1 MVSLSLRRT
10 LRQSRFASAL
20 GVTAAVFGAAG
31 LAGRMLGVALED
43 LWNTHASRM
52 APNSGLCAIL
62 AGTGLVLL
70 GRPRGEI
77 TVAARRTAQVLALC
91 VALIAA
97 ATLAEYAS
105 GTDFGIDVLLIP
117 QRALADVPSPRMS
130 IFSASCLLL
139 VAGALVSL
147 DRIGRSSR
155 FRISDLLGVIGL
167 GNVIVGLIGYAY
179 DASAWQFGD
188 PRRLS
193 VMTAV
198 TLMLLCVGLLTA
210 RPEGGILRLMLSDG
224 HGGLVARRL
233 LPSLFLLAPLV
244 PLLRMTVQRMGLLS
258 VQGGPALDSVVYMA
272 LFGAV
277 VLSTAA
283 ELSLAEEE
291 RAEELRERLRAE
303 ESLRQAHDELEERVA
318 ERTGELARVNAL
330 LEADILERKATEM
343 ALQAA
348 KDTAESASRSK
359 SQFLANMSHEI
370 RTPMNVILGMAD
382 LLWQSELNAE
392 QRRFVRASREA
403 GDHLL
408 GVIDD
413 VLDFSKIE
421 AGYLELEQ
429 IELDP
434 RELVEQ
440 TVDFLAV
447 RAQKKGIDLICQF
460 EKGVPARVL
469 GDAHRLRQVL
479 VNLLGNAVKFTE
491 SGRILIKVAHERGGP
506 AELLRF
512 EVIDSGIGIPQAKLV
527 GIFDSFT
534 QADASVTRKYGGT
547 GLGLAISRRLV
558 ERMGGR
564 IWARSHVG
572 KGSTFAFT
580 AMLPTVQAPAPSV
593 SLLDAGPE
601 VLSALRDCPVLVA
614 LEHAIECTAVSGLLQ
629 NGGARVATA
638 RTAQEA
644 IDALHVA
651 QDAGRPIRLILM
663 DRRLSGRDAVALLG
677 EWHALLRQPW
687 PLAVVAKAG
696 HDSEDLTSM
705 RARGVGAIL
714 AKPVTRRALLDALS
728 AAFHAPS
735 IKRPDTGSFV
745 AESPALRIL
754 LVDDAEDN
762 RLLVQ
767 AYLRST
773 PWQLSMAQNGA
784 EAVAMWS
791 AGQFD
796 LVLMDVQM
804 PVMDGYTATRRIRAL
819 EAELG
824 LQPVPVIALTAHALE
839 GARQESRDAGC
850 TAHLTKPVKRAE
862 LLAAVQGLARQ
873 GTTPAATQPPLAV
886 DAMLAPLVPGYLRN
900 RAQDVVRLTDAIEQ
914 RDFTVIAEVGHGM
927 KGSGASYGFPAISDI
942 GHRLELAARHGDAT
956 AVQELTA
963 DLDAYLR
970 PFGVAAP
977 APTQ

>member
-1 MVSLSLRRT
+1 MAAFSSRAT
-10 LRQSRFASAL
+10 LRQSRAATVL
-20 GVTAAVFGAAG
+20 GAVGAGLGAAG
-31 LAGRMLGVALED
+31 LVSRMLGVAFED
-43 LWNTHASRM
+43 AWSPVASRM
-52 APNSGLCAIL
+52 TPNSGLCAIL
-62 AGTGLVLL
+62 AGCALILI
-70 GRPRGEI
+70 GRPRAAVSAKARV
-77 TVAARRTAQVLALC
+77 VAAFFATMIAV
-91 VALIAA
+91 VAG
-97 ATLAEYAS
+97 ATLAEYLVAE
-105 GTDFGIDVLLIP
+105 DFGIDLLLVP
-117 QRALADVPSPRMS
+117 HSALPGVPSPRMS
-130 IFSASCLLL
+130 IFTSSCLLL
-139 VAGALVSL
+139 VAGALLTL
-147 DRIGRSSR
+147 DRAGGSNR
-155 FRISDLLGVIGL
+155 FRISDLLGIIGL

-179 DASAWQFGD
+179 DSSVWQVGD

-198 TLMLLCVGLLTA
+198 TLMVLCVGLLSA
-210 RPEGGILRLMLSDG
+210 RPERGIMRLLLSDG

-244 PLLRMTVQRMGLLS
+244 PLLRMTIQRLGLLS
-258 VQGGPALDSVVYMA
+258 HEGGPALDSVVYMA

-283 ELSLAEEE
+283 ELN
-291 RAEELRERLRAE
+291 RAEEAREEQMRERRRAE

-330 LEADILERKATEM
+330 LEADILERKATEL
-343 ALQAA
+343 ALQSAKEAA
-348 KDTAESASRSK
+348 EAASRSK

-382 LLWQSELNAE
+382 LLWQSELGGE

-408 GVIDD
+408 AVIDD

-447 RAQKKGIDLICQF
+447 RAQKKGIELLCEFDRA
-460 EKGVPARVL
+460 VPARVL

-491 SGRILIKVAHERGGP
+491 SGRILLKVTPERG
-506 AELLRF
+506 AASNLLRF
-512 EVIDSGIGIPQAKLV
+512 EVTDSGIVIPQAKLL

-580 AMLPTVQAPAPSV
+580 AALPVAAVAVPAV

-601 VLSALRDCPVLVA
+601 VLAALRQCPVLVV
-614 LEHAIECTAVSGLLQ
+614 LEHPIECTAVAGLLQ
-629 NGGARVATA
+629 RSGARVATA
-638 RTAQEA
+638 RTAAEAQAALVQAQQEG
-644 IDALHVA
+644 D
-651 QDAGRPIRLILM
+651 PKRLIIL
-663 DRRLSGRDAVALLG
+663 DRRLGDRDAVALLG
-677 EWHALLRQPW
+677 EWQVALEKPW
-687 PLAVVAKAG
+687 PLTVVAKSG
-696 HDSEDLTSM
+696 QDSENLTTL
-705 RARGVGAIL
+705 RDRGVGAIL

-728 AAFHAPS
+728 AAYLAPHAVQVDS
-735 IKRPDTGSFV
+735 SGFV
-745 AESPALRIL
+745 AEASVLRIL

-767 AYLRST
+767 AYMRGT
-773 PWQLSMAQNGA
+773 PWQVSTAQNGS
-784 EAVAMWS
+784 EALAKWS

-804 PVMDGYTATRRIRAL
+804 PVMDGYTATRRIRMR

-824 LQPVPVIALTAHALE
+824 LQPVPIIALTAHALE

-850 TAHLTKPVKRAE
+850 TAHLTKPIKRAE
-862 LLAAVQGLARQ
+862 LLSAVQGLARVA
-873 GTTPAATQPPLAV
+873 PAVSLAHPPLPV

-900 RAQDVVRLTDAIEQ
+900 RAQDVVRLADALAQ
-914 RDFTVIAEVGHGM
+914 REFGVIAEVGHGM
-927 KGSGASYGFPAISDI
+927 KGSGASYGFPAITDI
-942 GHRLELAARHGDAT
+942 GHRLELAARHGDAV
-956 AVQELTA
+956 AVKELTA
-963 DLDAYLR
+963 DLDNYLR
-970 PFGVAAP
+970 PFGTLDP
-977 APTQ
+977 ARPR